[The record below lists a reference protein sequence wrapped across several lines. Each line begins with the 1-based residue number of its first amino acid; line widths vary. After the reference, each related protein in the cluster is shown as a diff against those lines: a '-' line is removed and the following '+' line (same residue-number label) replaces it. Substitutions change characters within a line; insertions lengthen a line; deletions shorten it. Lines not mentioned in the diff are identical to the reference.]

1 MGHCDTCKY
10 WRAFEEPG
18 RKPYDVDEI
27 VGFTNRL
34 GLCEGIGKL
43 REQREPE
50 TDDPAYPG
58 ELSGTPKT
66 GVLAAVEDL
75 SNEGFLR
82 TAAKFGCVLW
92 EPKP

>member
-1 MGHCDTCKY
+1 MGHCDTCKH
-10 WRAFEEPG
+10 WRAFEEPAHG
-18 RKPYDVDEI
+18 PSGAEDI
-27 VGFTNRL
+27 VVFANRL

-43 REQREPE
+43 REQRELE
-50 TDDPAYPG
+50 EDPVYPG
-58 ELSGTPKT
+58 ELSGTAKT